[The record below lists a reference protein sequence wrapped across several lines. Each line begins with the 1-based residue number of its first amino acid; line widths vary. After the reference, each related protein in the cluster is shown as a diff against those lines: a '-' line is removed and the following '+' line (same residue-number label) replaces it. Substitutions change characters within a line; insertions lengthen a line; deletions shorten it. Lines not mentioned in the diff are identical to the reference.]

1 MELLLTQVAKKK
13 SWPFH
18 GEIIDFQIAQRD
30 NILTVLEVIYNQ
42 FCNPMF
48 RQFFRY
54 SWQKTGYIDG
64 YIARRETE
72 FDTPVK
78 SCFPKD
84 SATICEHPG
93 CQILSFIRCSY
104 CSSLFC
110 FNHFIVNKHIHQWTS
125 NSYTNCSIRKYPL
138 IKVKFEARKVWA
150 DSAVGKESVSKK
162 RCGNS
167 EEEETFHFLQ
177 LPEVCISVRS
187 TL

>member
-48 RQFFRY
+48 RQFLRY

-72 FDTPVK
+72 FDTPVE

-150 DSAVGKESVSKK
+150 DSAVGKENVSRK
-162 RCGNS
+162 RYGNS
-167 EEEETFHFLQ
+167 EEGKAFHFLQ
-177 LPEVCISVRS
+177 LSEVCISVRS